1 MPQRRIRV
9 AALSELSARRGRK
22 VVVEGDDVAL
32 WLIEG
37 NVYALGNVC
46 AHQHVSALH
55 QGLVQDLEITCPMH
69 GWVYSLVSGHAV
81 EGSGRVRVYRAVIE
95 KGEVFVVIDDGEGAH

>member
-1 MPQRRIRV
+1 MSQRRIRV
-9 AALSELSARRGRK
+9 AALTELSARHGRK
-22 VVVEGDDVAL
+22 VVVDGEDIAL
-32 WLIEG
+32 WLIDR

-55 QGLVQDLEITCPMH
+55 QGPVQDLEVTCPMH

-81 EGSGRVRVYRAVIE
+81 EGSGKVRVYRADVE
-95 KGEVFVVIDDGEGAH
+95 KGEVFLVIDDAEGAH